1 MQALTDRQLVVK
13 LQARVAELEDE
24 VAAWKAY
31 DRDKGRADL
40 DSARYAVVLAKVR
53 PFCGRHGSQ
62 SSVRLLLTLLDNA
75 GRLVTLE
82 RCLDAVRKP
91 GRDEE
96 PVSNLVS
103 VGVCRLR
110 SALSRAG
117 YGGDVVT
124 IWGRGYMIDVEAAE
138 RINAW
143 LGPAAAKAA
152 QP

>member
-1 MQALTDRQLVVK
+1 MQGLTDRDLVLK

-31 DRDKGRADL
+31 DRDRGRVDIE
-40 DSARYAVVLAKVR
+40 SARFAAVLAKLR
-53 PFCGRHGSQ
+53 PFSTRTGVQ
-62 SSVRLLLTLLDNA
+62 APARLLMVLLDSA

-82 RCLDAVRKP
+82 RCLEAARKP
-91 GRDEE
+91 DGDEE
-96 PVSNLVS
+96 PSSNLV
-103 VGVCRLR
+103 GVVVCVLR
-110 SALSRAG
+110 AILSKAG
-117 YGGDVVT
+117 HRGAITLV
-124 IWGRGYMIDVEAAE
+124 WGRGYMIEAEVAE